1 MRSEARS
8 EVATYGRFTTFER
21 PPMFQF
27 NLCELYVHQN
37 NTFLYSNTKFA
48 MIIDTSISVLS

>member
-8 EVATYGRFTTFER
+8 EVAIYGRFTTFER

-27 NLCELYVHQN
+27 NLCEYMHIKTTHFCIQIPSL
-37 NTFLYSNTKFA
+37 L
-48 MIIDTSISVLS
+48 